1 MSSDDS
7 SELWLSSD
15 DDPNNARLIAWVGN
29 LSDPFWQGIVGDGQF
44 TKYKTQISEEIFLR
58 RNKRYFVEALHK
70 QSYSND
76 HLLVAWKMPHIG
88 NFTYIT
94 RGRISQYIHPHEL
107 HNLDVTRYAR
117 HIPLTP
123 AVLQE
128 SITPHKLKNQIDIE
142 LEFQTSTFHYARHE
156 QAIENTPTTYNV
168 KDLLSDNR
176 FPRGVGHLMY
186 PSCDYKPSYRVD
198 FKVARYEGVYLIHE
212 TAVYPNDKTHLKHVE
227 YYNPCYE
234 MRSRDSHGQLLRQA
248 DQNDFA
254 GDEFSPVG
262 WQRRREDGNF
272 EFNNEEQK
280 NNIGQLDD
288 TAGNISTVNYT
299 DYRRVR
305 ENEGTFK
312 KRKILAI
319 LASNN
324 ITRDSRLMDL
334 SHNRKAPSTTSYDKN
349 VQRNS
354 YDNREIKKSENIT
367 STQLVKTAKSLD
379 SNIKTPLES
388 RAKKVEDISNVRANS
403 AQTISSKQ
411 THNEE
416 HKQRDNNNNVSVHKR
431 KELLNQT
438 RDSLRKSVD
447 AVKLMRVDPT
457 VIKRPTLDKTI
468 TENIKNSHIKQ
479 DVKHGDQQALRQNIA
494 NKDNDALSEHRD
506 LPMKGIYVAHSKR
519 IKTRDSLNQKIERR
533 ESERLNE
540 KTKQSV
546 DEQSSKEG
554 KETNASTPQIEIREN
569 VKESRDTMKNDNSV
583 EKNRFSKVWHRK
595 RKNRRTASNVFVDEM
610 SVLAPT
616 LRKLKESGQ
625 WKEIKAYAKKN
636 NLLLTKKTWMYV
648 TWKFLRYEKPKKP
661 HDKLV
666 AFVYKQNP
674 SKCRTD
680 GNILLNEEV
689 SHVDQILE

>member
-1 MSSDDS
+1 
-7 SELWLSSD
+7 
-15 DDPNNARLIAWVGN
+15 
-29 LSDPFWQGIVGDGQF
+29 
-44 TKYKTQISEEIFLR
+44 
-58 RNKRYFVEALHK
+58 
-70 QSYSND
+70 
-76 HLLVAWKMPHIG
+76 
-88 NFTYIT
+88 
-94 RGRISQYIHPHEL
+94 
-107 HNLDVTRYAR
+107 
-117 HIPLTP
+117 
-123 AVLQE
+123 
-128 SITPHKLKNQIDIE
+128 
-142 LEFQTSTFHYARHE
+142 
-156 QAIENTPTTYNV
+156 
-168 KDLLSDNR
+168 
-176 FPRGVGHLMY
+176 
-186 PSCDYKPSYRVD
+186 
-198 FKVARYEGVYLIHE
+198 
-212 TAVYPNDKTHLKHVE
+212 
-227 YYNPCYE
+227 
-234 MRSRDSHGQLLRQA
+234 
-248 DQNDFA
+248 
-254 GDEFSPVG
+254 
-262 WQRRREDGNF
+262 
-272 EFNNEEQK
+272 
-280 NNIGQLDD
+280 
-288 TAGNISTVNYT
+288 
-299 DYRRVR
+299 
-305 ENEGTFK
+305 
-312 KRKILAI
+312 
-319 LASNN
+319 
-324 ITRDSRLMDL
+324 
-334 SHNRKAPSTTSYDKN
+334 
-349 VQRNS
+349 
-354 YDNREIKKSENIT
+354 
-367 STQLVKTAKSLD
+367 
-379 SNIKTPLES
+379 
-388 RAKKVEDISNVRANS
+388 
-403 AQTISSKQ
+403 
-411 THNEE
+411 
-416 HKQRDNNNNVSVHKR
+416 
-431 KELLNQT
+431 
-438 RDSLRKSVD
+438 
-447 AVKLMRVDPT
+447 MRVDPT